1 MWTRRE
7 LKTKAKETLHLNY
20 WKTVLV
26 ALVFTL
32 VCSGAG
38 FSLAASG
45 GGSRAAGNSTQ
56 YDETTYELSPTEME
70 QLLEE
75 YDEIDMT
82 DPDNPPIDEVNGFI
96 DSLSEPESASPFHP
110 TLSTGE
116 VAVVAGIIFVVA
128 IVVVAI
134 ALALSAF
141 LTNPVEVGTAR
152 FFTRNLNQKAE
163 VKEVAFGFDN
173 NYLETVKTMFWR
185 DVYTLLW
192 GLLLIV
198 PGIVKAYEYRMIPY
212 LLADDPTMTKDRAF
226 AESKRM
232 MTGNKWRA
240 FVLDLS
246 FIGWY
251 LLALPTLGLVTIFYA
266 SPYKKMTDAALYEEL
281 RYGQTAP
288 RHNAP
293 LPAPAPTPASA
304 VPVPP
309 FAAEN
314 APAPV
319 WDDGSDDAPTST
331 VVEHDP
337 QA

>member
-1 MWTRRE
+1 MWTRKE
-7 LKTKAKETLHLNY
+7 LKSKAKETLHLNY

-38 FSLAASG
+38 AVGAASG
-45 GGSRAAGNSTQ
+45 GRASDYAYQ
-56 YDETTYELSPTEME
+56 PEMTTYEMTSTEVDQM
-70 QLLEE
+70 LEDF
-75 YDEIDMT
+75 DEIDMT
-82 DPDNPPIDEVNGFI
+82 DPDNPPIDEITGLVDGY
-96 DSLSEPESASPFHP
+96 SGPESITEDVSPFHL
-110 TLSTGE
+110 TLSPAE
-116 VAVVAGIIFVVA
+116 AFAVAGVAFVIA
-128 IVVVAI
+128 IVVLAI
-134 ALALSAF
+134 ALTIEAF
-141 LTNPVEVGTAR
+141 LANPVEVGTAR

-173 NYLETVKTMFWR
+173 NYRETVKTMFWR
-185 DVYTLLW
+185 DIYTLLW

-198 PGIVKAYEYRMIPY
+198 PGIVKAYEYRM
-212 LLADDPTMTKDRAF
+212 LADDPTMTKDRAF

-232 MTGNKWRA
+232 MSGNKWRA

-266 SPYKKMTDAALYEEL
+266 SPYKKMTDAALYEKL
-281 RYGQTAP
+281 RYGQLDLQD
-288 RHNAP
+288 NAP
-293 LPAPAPTPASA
+293 LPAPAPTSVAA

-309 FAAEN
+309 FAAED

-319 WDDGSDDAPTST
+319 WDDEDAGSDEA
-331 VVEHDP
+331 
-337 QA
+337 